1 MGKEKCLR
9 AFDIMELFTDKLEE
23 QKVGERVY
31 SLFCVRGSSVRGFVL
46 CVEEDGE
53 GAMELFDGSEEQAR
67 ELFDALVSQKLCACH
82 LFDVVCD
89 NRKALRIEMF

>member
-1 MGKEKCLR
+1 
-9 AFDIMELFTDKLEE
+9 MELFTDKLEQ

-31 SLFCVRGSSVRGFVL
+31 SLFCVRGSSARGFIL

-67 ELFDALVSQKLCACH
+67 ELFDTLVSQKLCACH
-82 LFDVVCD
+82 LFDIVYD
-89 NRKALRIEMF
+89 NRRALQLEMF